1 MVRFWDTS
9 ALIPVALD
17 APASGAVRGLLTSDS
32 RTVVWWV
39 TPVECASA
47 VARLRR
53 DGAIDAAGE
62 AHASRVLERLLA
74 LSDEVHAS
82 ASVRGQAIRLVRVHS
97 LRAADAL
104 QLGAAL
110 AWATGSPVGRELVSL
125 DERLRD
131 AARREGFAVLPGPSA
146 RG

>member
-1 MVRFWDTS
+1 MRFWDTS
-9 ALIPVALD
+9 ALIPVALEE
-17 APASGAVRGLLTSDS
+17 PGSRTVRELLSSDS

-53 DGAIDAAGE
+53 DGVIDAAGE
-62 AHASRVLERLLA
+62 AHASRVLNGLLA
-74 LSDEVHAS
+74 PSDQVHAS
-82 ASVRGQAIRLVRVHS
+82 ESLREQAIRIVRVHA

-104 QLGAAL
+104 QLAAAL
-110 AWATGSPVGRELVSL
+110 AWADGAPSARGFVCL

-131 AARREGFAVLPGPSA
+131 AARREGFEVLPE
-146 RG
+146 